1 MYNMNRFYEL
11 ISAFQKSIRWCE
23 INDSRYFAQ
32 ELMNMGYPGA
42 VFNRL
47 IIIAAEDVGIADPSL
62 VEYVRWCSDSFENLI
77 KQNKIKK
84 REAVN
89 FPKLCEVVD
98 RGVIAAA
105 ISYKS
110 RLLPMLSFATLF
122 HIYEKEDFNENLSEY
137 LDRFVVAIEKGDEK
151 QALYYAYITGIFLN
165 SMDRILTIVQRQS
178 GRRNEDLIQK
188 WVEEYRRNPE
198 LLMLAGSV
206 VLLCRDLSYTHGE
219 YNDAICKYITIPIKE
234 AKIPDRAY
242 DMHTMAGK
250 KRGRSFQHFF
260 NVAGTVKK
268 ERFSN
273 DWEKAGRNAY
283 YRANR
288 KGLGKAKKII
298 EAVKGRL

>member
-1 MYNMNRFYEL
+1 MYNMNRMYEL

-62 VEYVRWCSDSFENLI
+62 VEYVRRCSDDFENLI
-77 KQNKIKK
+77 KQYKIKK
-84 REAVN
+84 RDAVN
-89 FPKLCEVVD
+89 FPDLCEIVD
-98 RGVIAAA
+98 RGVIAAV

-122 HIYEKEDFNENLSEY
+122 DIYKNENFRKNLSEY
-137 LDRFVVAIEKGDEK
+137 LDRFVVAVEKGDEK
-151 QALYYAYITGIFLN
+151 EALYYAYVVGIFLN
-165 SMDRILTIVQRQS
+165 SMDRILTWVQMQS
-178 GRRNEDLIQK
+178 GRRNGVLIQK
-188 WVEEYRRNPE
+188 WVKEYKRNPE

-206 VLLCRDLSYTHGE
+206 VLLCRDLRYSYGE
-219 YNDAICKYITIPIKE
+219 YNDAIWQYPSIPIKK
-234 AKIPDRAY
+234 ATISDRAY

-250 KRGRSFQHFF
+250 RKGRSFQHFF

-288 KGLGKAKKII
+288 KGFGKAKKII
-298 EAVKGRL
+298 EAIKERI